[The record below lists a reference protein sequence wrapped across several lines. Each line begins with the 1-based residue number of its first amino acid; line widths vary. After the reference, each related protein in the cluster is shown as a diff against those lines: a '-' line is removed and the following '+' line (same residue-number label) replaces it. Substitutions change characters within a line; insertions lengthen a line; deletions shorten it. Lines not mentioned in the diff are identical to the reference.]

1 MDHYV
6 PVPEGWA
13 FKIFKWI
20 CILLTIAWC
29 GFMLTGCSSK
39 PVIPQTQE
47 EKYAYTV
54 EKSEEALDDERCRY
68 PDGSYNL
75 APDWVCED
83 KGGLESVSSFP
94 KGVAGVQHAKNLAI
108 AHGLRE
114 IALRTQAKIQSS
126 LKAYTSGGNHLDEDV
141 IKMTVNKTIQ
151 GAQVTNMI
159 TSPDG
164 DVYVRIVAKGVSDYI
179 SDKGQ
184 REAIERAF
192 EELKEESG
200 G

>member
-1 MDHYV
+1 MKDVDIQMEATISHPIGFAKIKAV
-6 PVPEGWA
+6 WSPLVRSLKVSPEYSMRRT
-13 FKIFKWI
+13 F
-20 CILLTIAWC
+20 
-29 GFMLTGCSSK
+29 
-39 PVIPQTQE
+39 
-47 EKYAYTV
+47 
-54 EKSEEALDDERCRY
+54 
-68 PDGSYNL
+68 
-75 APDWVCED
+75 
-83 KGGLESVSSFP
+83 
-94 KGVAGVQHAKNLAI
+94 AI

-151 GAQVTNMI
+151 GARVTNMI

>member
-1 MDHYV
+1 MDTYV
-6 PVPEGWA
+6 PVKESLG
-13 FKIFKWI
+13 FRIFKWACIVAMAAI
-20 CILLTIAWC
+20 CVGIMTA
-29 GFMLTGCSSK
+29 CSSQA
-39 PVIPQTQE
+39 VIPQTAE

-54 EKSEEALDDERCRY
+54 EKSEEALDDEECRY
-68 PDGSYNL
+68 PDGSFNL

-151 GAQVTNMI
+151 GARVTNMI

-164 DVYVRIVAKGVSDYI
+164 DVYVRVVAKGVSDYI

-184 REAIERAF
+184 KEAIDRAF